1 MFFIL
6 TEGNNIPHQLNSS
19 QSYANEP
26 SSYNNL
32 SQPAPYE
39 HDNLNYS
46 HHEYSE
52 LSFSGRYD
60 YPYFPPLRPITDQP
74 GRVQP
79 MEFVCT
85 TSLILQRSMA
95 KHRNYYSIY
104 KFWQSENKWLFLS
117 AVNLL
122 LQLFLKLLFQ
132 TSVLTGLQTEDLIK
146 KRPTGLDGHLIS
158 TIAVR
163 VFLRLWK

>member
-1 MFFIL
+1 MRFFKIFFFIL
-6 TEGNNIPHQLNSS
+6 TEENNIPHHIFYLTEGNSIPHQLKSS

-132 TSVLTGLQTEDLIK
+132 TSVLTGLQTEDLI
-146 KRPTGLDGHLIS
+146 
-158 TIAVR
+158 
-163 VFLRLWK
+163 

>member
-1 MFFIL
+1 MKITFHIIFCIL

-122 LQLFLKLLFQ
+122 LQLISDICIDW
-132 TSVLTGLQTEDLIK
+132 TSDW
-146 KRPTGLDGHLIS
+146 RS
-158 TIAVR
+158 N
-163 VFLRLWK
+163 